1 MRWLLI
7 YEGQILKM
15 SHKSDKSSLSQTL
28 RVETEENNVHPESTN
43 YFTEDKENYN
53 HDNDNDD
60 TESLGPLPPKWEKA
74 YTESG
79 EVYFIE

>member
-1 MRWLLI
+1 MFI

-15 SHKSDKSSLSQTL
+15 SHKSDKSSLSQPL
-28 RVETEENNVHPESTN
+28 RVETEDNSVHPEGDN
-43 YFTEDKENYN
+43 YFDGEKENYN
-53 HDNDNDD
+53 HENDNDD